1 MQIVINSFL
10 RWVDYCGLS
19 VLIAEWTKWY
29 VAYNLQIGLII
40 TVPLVV

>member
-1 MQIVINSFL
+1 MFNSFV
-10 RWVDYCGLS
+10 RRANFCGLS

-29 VAYNLQIGLII
+29 VAYNLQMGLIV